1 MVLCT
6 FCSLSACKNCALK
19 TRPFPQS
26 SKDEYKRHTA
36 KGTICKMCDRKFF
49 IRKMINAQLV
59 MIQANQ
65 TCIESSQKS
74 LADQYQAARLV
85 KERCDEKKQQKNQEI
100 DELKKDI
107 QALQDGLQSKGNL
120 YDQRIAILNSLN
132 SQVAS

>member
-1 MVLCT
+1 
-6 FCSLSACKNCALK
+6 
-19 TRPFPQS
+19 
-26 SKDEYKRHTA
+26 
-36 KGTICKMCDRKFF
+36 MCDRKFF